1 MTRWGWLPTI
11 VLVASAALAAIG
23 QQAPFEGE
31 ERVTAV
37 DLLVKMEGR
46 PGPGELESRVDG
58 VSRSVVAVEP
68 PEGGEPW
75 RVVLYF
81 DTALSDENQ
90 VRWAAEVLVQRL
102 DRLRELGEVELVV
115 ADPEPRTLVSPEA
128 DAAALE
134 EAVARLAL
142 LPEGDD
148 ALVER
153 RLLVLDELQAIDG
166 AELPAEA
173 GPAVVADESALV
185 QERLDALLLALV
197 ERSRGAPPKRLVL
210 LATGGFDLAPG
221 WLPPELA
228 APPSPLPE
236 AVEIL
241 GRTLAAYRWLAA
253 PLLAPPPS
261 GTVPGVRVGKWRF
274 GAPSAKDLF
283 LSSLLL
289 LHATREE
296 DRDPELA
303 DAYLELAEARHRQGE
318 LDGAADAARKALV
331 HYAEDPRTA
340 DRQARTLVLL
350 GQVYRDSGEEQKARN
365 ALRRAARRDPQA
377 LAGHPA
383 LAALPAAPE
392 AALGAL
398 AGTTGST
405 LIRSE
410 QDLQGALA
418 ALDHWGVVTVQLPG
432 LPDRELHEVEIR
444 RAAGGGVLD
453 GPGWLRFGTPR
464 SVADARSRS
473 SRRADPRRP
482 GRPERRDG
490 GG

>member
-1 MTRWGWLPTI
+1 MRWWWWILT
-11 VLVASAALAAIG
+11 LAWSLSAAVVAAR
-23 QQAPFEGE
+23 QEAPFEGE

-37 DLLVKMEGR
+37 DLLVKMAGR
-46 PGPGELESRVDG
+46 PRLGELEAVVDG
-58 VSRSVVAVEP
+58 VSRPVVAVEP
-68 PEGGEPW
+68 PGSEEPW

-81 DTALSDENQ
+81 DTTLSDETQ
-90 VRWAAEVLVQRL
+90 VRWAAEIFAQQL

-115 ADPEPRTLVSPEA
+115 ADPEPRTVVSPEA
-128 DAAALE
+128 DAGAIE
-134 EAVARLAL
+134 EALGRLAL
-142 LPEGDD
+142 LPTAED

-153 RLLVLDELQAIDG
+153 RLKVLDELEEIGLAD
-166 AELPAEA
+166 LPAGA
-173 GPAVVADESALV
+173 GAAVVADETALV

-197 ERSRGAPPKRLVL
+197 ERSRGAPPRRLVL
-210 LATGGFDLAPG
+210 LATGGFDLEPD
-221 WLPPELA
+221 WLPSELP
-228 APPSPLPE
+228 APPSPFPE
-236 AVEIL
+236 AVEL
-241 GRTLAAYRWLAA
+241 LCRTLAAYGWLAA

-261 GTVPGVRVGKWRF
+261 GTIPGVRIGIWRF
-274 GAPSAKDLF
+274 
-283 LSSLLL
+283 SSPVASLRSLPGLLL

-303 DAYLELAEARHRQGE
+303 DAYLELAEARQRQGE
-318 LDGAADAARKALV
+318 LDGAADAARQALV

-340 DRQARTLVLL
+340 DRQSRTLVLL

-377 LAGHPA
+377 LAGHPV

-392 AALGAL
+392 AALGVL
-398 AGTTGST
+398 AGATGSS

-410 QDLQGALA
+410 QDLLGALA
-418 ALDHWGVVTVQLPG
+418 ALDHWRVVTVQLPG

-444 RAAGGGVLD
+444 RTASGVVLD

-473 SRRADPRRP
+473 RGA
-482 GRPERRDG
+482 GRGR
-490 GG
+490 